1 MLKTTIIHLTVNSNG
16 RDIGGVLQHSTPAA
30 PAHQNV
36 LEAMSFAFSQALE
49 KEGAN
54 VAKGTPDATLGDR
67 AAMATRLNLLISRK
81 NPKAYNDAVLDCINA
96 LKN

>member
-16 RDIGGVLQHSTPAA
+16 RDIGGVLQHSTPAT
-30 PAHQNV
+30 PAHQTV
-36 LEAMSFAFSQALE
+36 LEAMSAAFSIALE

-54 VAKGTPDATLGDR
+54 VANGLQDATIGDR
-67 AAMATRLNLLISRK
+67 AAMATRLNLLIKRT
-81 NPKAYNDAVLDCINA
+81 NPKPYNDAVLDCINS

>member
-16 RDIGGVLQHSTPAA
+16 RDIGGVLAHSTPAT
-30 PAHQNV
+30 PAHKTV
-36 LEAMSFAFSQALE
+36 IEAMSAAFSIALE

-54 VAKGTPDATLGDR
+54 AANGLPDATIAER
-67 AAMATRLNLLISRK
+67 AKLSTRFNLLLKK
-81 NPKAYNDAVLDCINA
+81 NGPKHYNDGVLDCINA